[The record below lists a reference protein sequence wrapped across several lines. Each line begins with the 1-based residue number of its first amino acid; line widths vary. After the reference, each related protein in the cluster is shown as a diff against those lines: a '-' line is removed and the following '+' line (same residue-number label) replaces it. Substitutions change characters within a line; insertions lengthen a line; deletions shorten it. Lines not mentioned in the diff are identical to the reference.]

1 MYRSDHSR
9 PFKDQTHGRHPTLVL
24 LVVRVFIGVAG
35 ATALGGAASGMAGC
49 QGGPSTLDRKAGPQ
63 STGSGL
69 GDMNDIDVSVDAAL
83 ARAGIAPVG
92 MDVLP
97 DGTRVWELRT
107 ARDEPGEVV
116 VRVGDPEEQG
126 GPVPVEMSCRVGR
139 FGDPETEALILR
151 SAAARLEQLRGRGVY
166 RITWR

>member
-1 MYRSDHSR
+1 
-9 PFKDQTHGRHPTLVL
+9 
-24 LVVRVFIGVAG
+24 
-35 ATALGGAASGMAGC
+35 
-49 QGGPSTLDRKAGPQ
+49 
-63 STGSGL
+63 
-69 GDMNDIDVSVDAAL
+69 MNDIDISVDAGL
-83 ARAGIAPVG
+83 ARAGVAPVG
-92 MDVLP
+92 MDVLA

-116 VRVGDPEEQG
+116 VKIGVAEREG

-151 SAAARLEQLRGRGVY
+151 SAAERLEQLRGRDVY

>member
-9 PFKDQTHGRHPTLVL
+9 PFKDQTHVQHPTLVL
-24 LVVRVFIGVAG
+24 VGLRLLIGFASASVV
-35 ATALGGAASGMAGC
+35 GAAAVGMGGC
-49 QGGPSTLDRKAGPQ
+49 QGGPSTLDRKAGVE
-63 STGSGL
+63 SKGAGV

-83 ARAGIAPVG
+83 ARAGVAPVG

-116 VRVGDPEEQG
+116 VKVGTPEEEG
-126 GPVPVEMSCRVGR
+126 GPVPVVMSCRVGR